1 MDIGKYLVK
10 ARKNKGLSQ
19 EDVAN
24 SLNVSRQSVSLWE
37 CDQTIPTLD
46 NLLCLSNLYD
56 VSIAVL
62 TGQEE
67 FENKNVINNEEE
79 RLKIETLIAV
89 HYAIECDE
97 IRYDIKREFMIGSF
111 LLLLGIIIMV
121 ISYIVRQYTSLVG
134 EIIQIISWA
143 FIWESALRFF
153 LQNTANYRERIKYKE
168 LYRMARLKRNET
180 LNQKK

>member
-79 RLKIETLIAV
+79 RLKIEAEREEMELAASSRRFFIIAVIFLAVDTVLVLVPILSLLLIIPSIVFSIISIKRKRTNYNLFTLIFSICIFLMSI
-89 HYAIECDE
+89 YAIVA
-97 IRYDIKREFMIGSF
+97 MNS
-111 LLLLGIIIMV
+111 
-121 ISYIVRQYTSLVG
+121 T
-134 EIIQIISWA
+134 QIIVENI
-143 FIWESALRFF
+143 FNIF
-153 LQNTANYRERIKYKE
+153 K
-168 LYRMARLKRNET
+168 
-180 LNQKK
+180 